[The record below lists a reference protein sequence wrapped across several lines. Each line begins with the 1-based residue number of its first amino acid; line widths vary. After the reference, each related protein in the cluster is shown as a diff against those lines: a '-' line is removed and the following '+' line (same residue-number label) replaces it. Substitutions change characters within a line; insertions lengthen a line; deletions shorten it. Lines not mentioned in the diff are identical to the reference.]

1 MTNVVSLNERQEV
14 LNDLGDYGGANFTVE
29 SKPIFFK
36 EQVHYPNPDDN
47 WTVDHDY
54 PDTDDNWTVIKNKKA
69 LVRTDTNESLTVVS
83 DSYQVAQHP
92 DAFRTVERII
102 AGSDLDLTDIKRTIE
117 TSHNGARAYARYTF
131 PAHEI
136 ETSRGD
142 SATLEMLARNSFDGS
157 WCFHVDI
164 GAIRMACLN
173 GQVFIEDFAFFKS
186 KHTRGLNMAHA
197 ARKLSKSLEVYENEV
212 ERWKKWK
219 RTEVADYKAFN
230 IFSKAA
236 NCKYAVM
243 PGVETVSSVLEEREV
258 SRNKT
263 LIKLWNHYAT
273 EESKSLGSNL
283 WAVYNTL
290 THWATHAPAGKKT
303 AQHNIAAIKVRRQDK
318 VREVFKGLAI
328 AA

>member
-14 LNDLGDYGGANFTVE
+14 LNDLGDYEGANFTVE
-29 SKPIFFK
+29 SEPIFYK
-36 EQVHYPNPDDN
+36 SLVSYQEGTSLTNDV
-47 WTVDHDY
+47 T
-54 PDTDDNWTVIKNKKA
+54 IKNKKA
-69 LVRTDTNESLTVVS
+69 LVRTDTNESLAVVS
-83 DSYQVAQHP
+83 GSYQVAQHP

-142 SATLEMLARNSFDGS
+142 TATLEMLARNSFDGS

-164 GAIRMACLN
+164 GAFRGICSN

-197 ARKLSKSLEVYENEV
+197 ARKLSKSLEVYEQEV

-219 RTEVADYKAFN
+219 RTEVADYEAFN
-230 IFSKAA
+230 IFGKAA
-236 NCKYAVM
+236 NCKYFVN
-243 PGVETVSSVLEEREV
+243 PGVETVSSLLEQPEV

-263 LIKLWNHYAT
+263 LVKLWNHFAA
-273 EESKSLGSNL
+273 EESKALGNNL

-318 VREVFKGLAI
+318 VREVFKGIAI

>member
-29 SKPIFFK
+29 SKPIFYESF
-36 EQVHYPNPDDN
+36 HHD
-47 WTVDHDY
+47 WTQ
-54 PDTDDNWTVIKNKKA
+54 TIIKNKKA
-69 LVRTDTNESLTVVS
+69 LVRTDTNDSVAVVS
-83 DSYQVAQHP
+83 NSYQVAQHP

-102 AGSDLDLTDIKRTIE
+102 AGSDLDLTGIE
-117 TSHNGARAYARYTF
+117 RNIDTSHNGARAYARYTF

-197 ARKLSKSLEVYENEV
+197 ARKLSKSLEVYEKEV
-212 ERWKKWK
+212 ERWKEWK
-219 RTEVADYKAFN
+219 YTLVANYEAFN
-230 IFSKAA
+230 IFSKVA
-236 NCKYAVM
+236 NCKHFIT
-243 PGVETVSSVLEEREV
+243 PGASSVYDLLNMPEV
-258 SRNKT
+258 HRNKT
-263 LIKLWNHYAT
+263 LVNLWNHYET
-273 EESKSLGSNL
+273 DESKALGSNL

-303 AQHNIAAIKVRRQDK
+303 AQRNIAAIKVRRQDK